1 MGRSKEPQ
9 IVEGRINDSDDEEID
24 EDEAFNSE
32 DELMYGDL
40 FTNKKSTKKKSSTT
54 KLKVKGGKRKG
65 KLKKNDSDDDS
76 SDDDSDDSSHNDNS
90 SDDDDDDES
99 GSENDWAGSSDDS
112 EEDDDGGQYM
122 LDLLNNLDKQ
132 VAPPTATTTSKS
144 ASSSASKIEKRQSKG
159 EGGRISLDNA
169 ASEAAA
175 RLPESEFQASALS
188 AMGSGDGGYDNDNDN
203 NNHNTAGKL
212 TLDSLMGGIADTANF
227 ASVQKS
233 MRVLSSG
240 RTDDDDDDKEQ
251 GSSSSSSKQKKMETT
266 SVPVSRVLSERAS
279 RKVHTQ
285 STHVEVTKWS
295 DAVHEQRD
303 AETLDFREN
312 KATTH
317 RVTRDTLVDKF
328 EATND
333 FERELQSALEMA
345 GMEDERKMKKKERK
359 RLIGKDGNDA
369 DEDDEDGEDGD
380 GANRR
385 LDDDL
390 GSNRITMAEYKKR
403 HGELAKLRS
412 LMFNEEQKRH
422 RINKIKSKKY
432 RKIRKRQRDRLQN
445 ADEEAAQADGVEDR
459 ERVEREEMERMKERM
474 TLAHKNTSKWARRV
488 LRRGSKMDVEER
500 RALSLQIAKGD
511 ELRRKVMGE
520 EDGDSGS
527 ESDTEE
533 GLLKKARDILMED
546 DTVGGDENGDG
557 KKKKGLFQL
566 EFMKRGME
574 TQRTR
579 AKEEAR
585 KLLEELE
592 SNEMAAMS
600 TDSEHDDYDEEEEK
614 QKSSKK
620 LKKKALTEAET
631 NKVLPEGKLVA
642 SSLQFGK
649 ADGFAIKVDGNIEL
663 GGKGIQKT
671 DTTKEADEIEE
682 GQGATKVKKKK
693 RKKKKKNG
701 ANNDGGD
708 VDPSPASK
716 KTNTAVTPSS
726 KVEEEEENPWIVS
739 KSTKKSKKALSK
751 TVNINEAASMLV
763 DNEDKSSGKRKERN
777 DVSKNVKSK
786 ENESSE
792 TKNDTDAPADTEKEV
807 GVTELSQ
814 AELVRRAFAA
824 PADLEAAEEEFQKEK
839 ERMKERDDP
848 TRKKKEDAI
857 VSGWGSWA
865 GAGAPP
871 PRKKPRKLPPKLQ
884 APTSKKA
891 ENNAPKRKDDGIST
905 VIINEKRLKKTSKFQ
920 LSEIPYPYR
929 SREEYERAIAGNI
942 GQEWNTI
949 HGTKEMSRPAVMVR
963 AGKIIQPITTK
974 AKSKANKQRRAP
986 AKF

>member
-1 MGRSKEPQ
+1 M
-9 IVEGRINDSDDEEID
+9 EGRINDSDDEEID

-40 FTNKKSTKKKSSTT
+40 FTNKKSNKKSSTT
-54 KLKVKGGKRKG
+54 KLKVKGGKSKG
-65 KLKKNDSDDDS
+65 KLKKSDSDDDS
-76 SDDDSDDSSHNDNS
+76 SDDS
-90 SDDDDDDES
+90 SDDDNNSGDDDS
-99 GSENDWAGSSDDS
+99 GSVNDWAGSSDDS

-132 VAPPTATTTSKS
+132 VAPTATGKS
-144 ASSSASKIEKRQSKG
+144 ASSANKNEKRKSKG

-175 RLPESEFQASALS
+175 RLPESEFQAGALS
-188 AMGSGDGGYDNDNDN
+188 AMGDGGYDDDN
-203 NNHNTAGKL
+203 NNAGKL

-240 RTDDDDDDKEQ
+240 RSGNDERTDDKE
-251 GSSSSSSKQKKMETT
+251 GSSSKQKKMETT

-285 STHVEVTKWS
+285 STHAEVTKWT

-312 KATTH
+312 KSTTH

-333 FERELQSALEMA
+333 FEKELQSALETA

-359 RLIGKDGNDA
+359 RLTGKDGVDA
-369 DEDDEDGEDGD
+369 DDDDDEDGD
-380 GANRR
+380 GANKR

-432 RKIRKRQRDRLQN
+432 RKIRKRQRDRLQD

-546 DTVGGDENGDG
+546 DNVGGDENGDG
-557 KKKKGLFQL
+557 KRKKGLFQL

-600 TDSEHDDYDEEEEK
+600 TDSEHDDYDEAEEK

-620 LKKKALTEAET
+620 PKKKTLTEAET
-631 NKVLPEGKLVA
+631 SKVLPEGKLVA

-671 DTTKEADEIEE
+671 DIKKKADEIEE
-682 GQGATKVKKKK
+682 GQGATKGKKKK
-693 RKKKKKNG
+693 RKKEKKNG
-701 ANNDGGD
+701 ANDDGGD
-708 VDPSPASK
+708 VDPSLASK
-716 KTNTAVTPSS
+716 KTNTAVTASS
-726 KVEEEEENPWIVS
+726 KADEEEENPWIVS
-739 KSTKKSKKALSK
+739 KSTKKSKKALST

-777 DVSKNVKSK
+777 DVSTNVKSK

-792 TKNDTDAPADTEKEV
+792 TKNDTETPADTEKEV

-891 ENNAPKRKDDGIST
+891 EKNTPKRKDDGIST